1 MVVDDIGCVTRCI
14 GQSGGTQDLEGDT
27 RRNLDKGMNEER
39 TKTYQ
44 VLSPT
49 RAPQVSA
56 RRSAL
61 PAKSPQRVMS
71 IVRV

>member
-1 MVVDDIGCVTRCI
+1 MRWAKE
-14 GQSGGTQDLEGDT
+14 L
-27 RRNLDKGMNEER
+27 NEER

-49 RAPQVSA
+49 KAPQVSA